1 MVRIRARGG
10 ILATELARISLDHR
24 RRGDDDPNEG
34 QHSPRNRG
42 RARGA
47 HAAVGG
53 RPGRA
58 VGGIERRGDL
68 VGAIAT
74 WDEESVNRVRNFTSG
89 RAPVPTPT
97 NYNEREVERQRR
109 LSAKA
114 IKELFERNHTAAMRY
129 LRSLPAEALRRADV
143 EKQVMGCMANH
154 YQEHAESL
162 RNWVAKG

>member
-1 MVRIRARGG
+1 MTTRTKANILREIEDAREALMRLLEGVPEGRWEESNAEGTWSVRDVLG
-10 ILATELARISLDHR
+10 H
-24 RRGDDDPNEG
+24 
-34 QHSPRNRG
+34 
-42 RARGA
+42 
-47 HAAVGG
+47 
-53 RPGRA
+53 
-58 VGGIERRGDL
+58 
-68 VGAIAT
+68 IAT